1 MGFLPIN
8 SPDKKQA
15 QKTSLKRLVS
25 QGFLVGTRGFEPPPP
40 IIAGKIRGHVD
51 KDIVETLY

>member
-8 SPDKKQA
+8 SPHKKQA
-15 QKTSLKRLVS
+15 QKTSPKRLVS
-25 QGFLVGTRGFEPPPP
+25 QEFLVGMRGFEPPP
-40 IIAGKIRGHVD
+40 IIASNIRGGHVD